1 MTYTGRIFALLAV
14 FALGF
19 AGLGLS
25 SAVSMAGEEDSAK
38 QKMHEKHGE
47 MSADMKKKHENMSDE
62 MKEKMKKGHNEM
74 SDEMKEKM
82 KERHKKMHEEMEE
95 DMNKDS
101 VEDDS

>member
-1 MTYTGRIFALLAV
+1 MTYTGRFFALLAV

-19 AGLGLS
+19 AGLSFS
-25 SAVSMAGEEDSAK
+25 SSVSLAGEEDSAK

-47 MSADMKKKHENMSDE
+47 MSADMKEKHENMSDE
-62 MKEKMKKGHNEM
+62 MKEKMKKRHDEM

-95 DMNKDS
+95 DMNEDS
-101 VEDDS
+101 DENDS